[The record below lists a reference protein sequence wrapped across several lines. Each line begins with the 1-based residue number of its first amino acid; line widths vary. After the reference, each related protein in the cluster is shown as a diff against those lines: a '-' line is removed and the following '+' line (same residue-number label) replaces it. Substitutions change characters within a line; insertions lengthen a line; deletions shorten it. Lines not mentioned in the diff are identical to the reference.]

1 MRNILLLL
9 WLFLFTAC
17 NTENEPWTNSQ
28 LIEPSDLNIII
39 SKQNKLPN
47 IISVGPGKVI
57 PNSIGVGE
65 CRYEKNL
72 NILKNHLL
80 SFSKDSEIILY
91 CGCCPFKDCPNIRP
105 AFSLLNSLGY
115 KNHKLL
121 NIRNNIKTDWIDMN
135 YPIE

>member
-135 YPIE
+135 YPID

>member
-121 NIRNNIKTDWIDMN
+121 NIRNNIKTDWIDMK
-135 YPIE
+135 YPID

>member
-17 NTENEPWTNSQ
+17 NTQNEPWTNSQ

-121 NIRNNIKTDWIDMN
+121 LSYLLKN
-135 YPIE
+135 

>member
-17 NTENEPWTNSQ
+17 NTEKEPWTNSQ

-57 PNSIGVGE
+57 PSSIGVGE

-135 YPIE
+135 YPTD

>member
-28 LIEPSDLNIII
+28 LIEPSYLNIIL

-135 YPIE
+135 YPID

>member
-17 NTENEPWTNSQ
+17 NTEKEPWTNSQ

-57 PNSIGVGE
+57 PSSIGVGE

-135 YPIE
+135 YPID

>member
-17 NTENEPWTNSQ
+17 NTQNEPWTNSQ

-135 YPIE
+135 YPID